1 MADYYTLLTNAGI
14 AYETACKAAGTP
26 IKLTQISV
34 GDGGGAVYNP
44 AATATALKREV
55 WRGSLNALFQD
66 EKNPSWLLAEV
77 TIPPDVGGWYVR
89 EAGLWTDTGILYAIV
104 KYPESFKPVLAT
116 SGSGKEFYI
125 RSIFETSN
133 ASLVTLLI
141 DDTVVKATRAWV
153 MSYLA
158 EELGKLDG
166 KQSVRV
172 AASTNI
178 VLNGAQQIDGVAVI
192 SGDRVLLANQ
202 TLAKDNGLWIVA
214 NGDWVR
220 ATDANS
226 SAKVTPG
233 LTVMVEEGTAN
244 GDSLWHLTTNAPIT
258 LGTTALTFKM
268 LAGRTGIAAGTYKS
282 LTVDEYGRAT
292 AGGNPETLAGFGI
305 KDSYTKAEVEAL
317 IAKASALP
325 VGSIVAFPVD
335 APPPG
340 FLELDNSVKSS
351 ATYPDLSAYL
361 GGKFNKGDEGVG
373 NFRLPEARGEF
384 LRGWDHGRGVDA
396 GRGLGSLQSMQAEGH
411 SHVTGVNDTAAV
423 ASIQSARGMGAGAG
437 SWPYGAEAIGIAGTN
452 SVSTNTTYYP
462 SGEDSWLKTG
472 PAISLGTGETRPRNI
487 AVMWCIK
494 AWNAPVNQG
503 NIDVA
508 ALVKEVSRLGSAVP
522 VGAVMA
528 FPTGIVPP
536 GFLELDGS
544 VQSIAT
550 YPDLAAYLSTKF
562 NKGDEGTGNF
572 RLPES
577 RGEFLRGWDHGRGTD
592 VGRGIG
598 SWQADDNKAHAHT
611 YTRIPVFGNTGG
623 ANAAGIV
630 ADNGTQTG
638 SSNFASYMNTSGG
651 SEARPRNLA
660 VMWCIKAWNAPVNQ
674 GTIDVA
680 ALAKEV
686 ERLKS
691 AVPVGAVLA
700 FPTGIV
706 APGYLELDG
715 SVQSIATYPDL
726 AAFLGTTYNKG
737 DEGSGNFRL
746 PESRGEF
753 LRGWDH
759 GRGVDAGR
767 QIGTVQL
774 DAMQRLTGAISA
786 ADSTGLGQ
794 ILNGVYGGSKSGVS
808 KGVNAAVDA
817 YTSIDFDNARQARTA
832 TENRPRNIAVMW
844 CIKAWN
850 APVNQGSIDIS
861 VLSEQLQQ
869 LSLNGPLAGDIRNA
883 RISIPLAAPTATF
896 TASEIVLGD
905 GNGKRVV
912 ISNFN
917 QSLNLSASVKG
928 LGAMDAGAAPVNGFV
943 ALYALYNPASKSTG
957 IVAVNATA
965 VIAPKLL
972 AGVAPDGYTF
982 SALFS
987 ILPTNASAQ
996 FAVAEQVD
1004 RQVFYGAQ
1012 VLSTTVSV
1020 STLTGLS
1027 ISAAVPLNAKSV
1039 SGNFQGS
1046 VSANGYSMALAGSA
1060 AAIGLQTF
1068 IVNFT
1073 GAGGGSF
1080 LDVPLLSPQ
1089 TLFYRL
1095 TSAGTFSAF
1104 AITTN
1109 SYRF

>member
-34 GDGGGAVYNP
+34 GDGNGKVYNP
-44 AATATALKREV
+44 AATATALAREV
-55 WRGSLNALFQD
+55 WRGPLNALFQD

-192 SGDRVLLANQ
+192 AGDRVLVANQ

-214 NGDWVR
+214 NGDWGR
-220 ATDANS
+220 ASDANS

-292 AGGNPETLAGFGI
+292 AGANPETLAGFGI

-384 LRGWDHGRGVDA
+384 LRGWDHGRGVDL
-396 GRGLGSLQSMQAEGH
+396 GRQVGSFQADDYKSH
-411 SHVTGVNDTAAV
+411 SHRYFDSVAAN
-423 ASIQSARGMGAGAG
+423 IDPFGGTGAGVVNGVVTPPATGGYLATSGPDSNNLTSPTTTVNAG
-437 SWPYGAEAIGIAGTN
+437 GN
-452 SVSTNTTYYP
+452 
-462 SGEDSWLKTG
+462 
-472 PAISLGTGETRPRNI
+472 ETRPRNI
-487 AVMWCIK
+487 
-494 AWNAPVNQG
+494 
-503 NIDVA
+503 
-508 ALVKEVSRLGSAVP
+508 S
-522 VGAVMA
+522 
-528 FPTGIVPP
+528 
-536 GFLELDGS
+536 
-544 VQSIAT
+544 
-550 YPDLAAYLSTKF
+550 
-562 NKGDEGTGNF
+562 
-572 RLPES
+572 
-577 RGEFLRGWDHGRGTD
+577 
-592 VGRGIG
+592 
-598 SWQADDNKAHAHT
+598 
-611 YTRIPVFGNTGG
+611 
-623 ANAAGIV
+623 
-630 ADNGTQTG
+630 
-638 SSNFASYMNTSGG
+638 
-651 SEARPRNLA
+651 

-737 DEGSGNFRL
+737 NEGVGNFRL

-767 QIGTVQL
+767 NVGSYQAGTKIQGDNVEAPAVQGIGNS
-774 DAMQRLTGAISA
+774 DAID
-786 ADSTGLGQ
+786 ADPAPDFKGDIYYTSTGVT
-794 ILNGVYGGSKSGVS
+794 ILNTGSYWKTV
-808 KGVNAAVDA
+808 
-817 YTSIDFDNARQARTA
+817 
-832 TENRPRNIAVMW
+832 RPRNLAVMW

-850 APVNQGSIDIS
+850 APVNQGSIDIAS
-861 VLSEQLQQ
+861 LATEVRLAR
-869 LSLNGPLAGDIRNA
+869 LNGAEVGAMRNL
-883 RISIPLAAPTATF
+883 RISLPVAASVATVTADQLIIEQPGG
-896 TASEIVLGD
+896 AQYKL
-905 GNGKRVV
+905 
-912 ISNFN
+912 SN
-917 QSLNLSASVKG
+917 LNLSLDLTTVGAGGMDTGIAPASGSVG
-928 LGAMDAGAAPVNGFV
+928 IYVI
-943 ALYALYNPASKSTG
+943 YNPELK
-957 IVAVNATA
+957 VAKLLGVNAT
-965 VIAPKLL
+965 VSTVPEIY
-972 AGVAPDGYTF
+972 AGTNMPAGYSA
-982 SALFS
+982 SAL
-987 ILPTNASAQ
+987 
-996 FAVAEQVD
+996 
-1004 RQVFYGAQ
+1004 
-1012 VLSTTVSV
+1012 VSV
-1020 STLTGLS
+1020 WQTGANRLMNPGIQHQRS
-1027 ISAAVPLNAKSV
+1027 ISIAQTIVLENGMSMSPTPISLASVVPKNAKTV
-1039 SGNFQGS
+1039 G
-1046 VSANGYSMALAGSA
+1046 GYIHYIGSA
-1060 AAIGLQTF
+1060 DF
-1068 IVNFT
+1068 P
-1073 GAGGGSF
+1073 GGGS
-1080 LDVPLLSPQ
+1080 LGLSPDVTEVGMKACGIGGIVGLGVLSPFSDLVMATPQ
-1089 TLFYRL
+1089 TIYYRL
-1095 TSAGTFSAF
+1095 YASVSRANDVHISQYTF
-1104 AITTN
+1104 
-1109 SYRF
+1109 

>member
-55 WRGSLNALFQD
+55 WRGPLNALFQD

-89 EAGLWTDTGILYAIV
+89 EAGLWTDTGVLYAIV

-172 AASTNI
+172 AATGNV
-178 VLNGAQQIDGVAVI
+178 VLSGAQQVDGVAVVA
-192 SGDRVLLANQ
+192 GDRVLLPSQ

-214 NGDWVR
+214 NSDWVR
-220 ATDANS
+220 ATDANT

-233 LTVMVEEGTAN
+233 LTVMVEEGVAN

-258 LGTTALTFKM
+258 LGTTVLTFKM

-292 AGGNPETLAGFGI
+292 AGANPETLAGFGI

-361 GGKFNKGDEGVG
+361 GGKFNKGDEGIG

-396 GRGLGSLQSMQAEGH
+396 GRVVGSTQKGTVTTFDSNPNPNLTVEVVQASVAAAQADVFTSADYPGVARTYTT
-411 SHVTGVNDTAAV
+411 SGVVTSSILADGGVV
-423 ASIQSARGMGAGAG
+423 
-437 SWPYGAEAIGIAGTN
+437 
-452 SVSTNTTYYP
+452 
-462 SGEDSWLKTG
+462 
-472 PAISLGTGETRPRNI
+472 RPRNI
-487 AVMWCIK
+487 
-494 AWNAPVNQG
+494 
-503 NIDVA
+503 
-508 ALVKEVSRLGSAVP
+508 
-522 VGAVMA
+522 
-528 FPTGIVPP
+528 
-536 GFLELDGS
+536 
-544 VQSIAT
+544 
-550 YPDLAAYLSTKF
+550 
-562 NKGDEGTGNF
+562 
-572 RLPES
+572 
-577 RGEFLRGWDHGRGTD
+577 
-592 VGRGIG
+592 
-598 SWQADDNKAHAHT
+598 
-611 YTRIPVFGNTGG
+611 
-623 ANAAGIV
+623 
-630 ADNGTQTG
+630 
-638 SSNFASYMNTSGG
+638 
-651 SEARPRNLA
+651 A

-700 FPTGIV
+700 FPVGIV

-737 DEGSGNFRL
+737 NEGAGNFRL

-767 QIGTVQL
+767 
-774 DAMQRLTGAISA
+774 AMGSNQAESFKAHNHRYFDETGATLDPAGEWQGGKVNGAVA
-786 ADSTGLGQ
+786 AISTGAFL
-794 ILNGVYGGSKSGVS
+794 S
-808 KGVNAAVDA
+808 AVDA
-817 YTSIDFDNARQARTA
+817 GTTMQTVTVVTTVNAGGAET
-832 TENRPRNIAVMW
+832 RPRNLAVMW

-850 APVNQGSIDIS
+850 APVNQGSIDI
-861 VLSEQLQQ
+861 
-869 LSLNGPLAGDIRNA
+869 
-883 RISIPLAAPTATF
+883 AA
-896 TASEIVLGD
+896 
-905 GNGKRVV
+905 
-912 ISNFN
+912 
-917 QSLNLSASVKG
+917 
-928 LGAMDAGAAPVNGFV
+928 
-943 ALYALYNPASKSTG
+943 
-957 IVAVNATA
+957 
-965 VIAPKLL
+965 
-972 AGVAPDGYTF
+972 
-982 SALFS
+982 
-987 ILPTNASAQ
+987 
-996 FAVAEQVD
+996 
-1004 RQVFYGAQ
+1004 
-1012 VLSTTVSV
+1012 
-1020 STLTGLS
+1020 LTGLS
-1027 ISAAVPLNAKSV
+1027 QQASEVNQGTAKVATQSQTNAGTDDTVIV
-1039 SGNFQGS
+1039 SPKKLRLGFEINLA
-1046 VSANGYSMALAGSA
+1046 ANGYIIFPSWLGGLMLQWGLANMPGTSA
-1060 AAIGLQTF
+1060 NFSFPIAFRNNVFQMIATDGGGGAHSLGVSPVTTGFTAWGNAATTNFRYLAIG
-1068 IVNFT
+1068 N
-1073 GAGGGSF
+1073 
-1080 LDVPLLSPQ
+1080 
-1089 TLFYRL
+1089 
-1095 TSAGTFSAF
+1095 
-1104 AITTN
+1104 
-1109 SYRF
+1109 

>member
-14 AYETACKAAGTP
+14 AYETACKAAGVP

-55 WRGSLNALFQD
+55 WRGPLNALFQD

-172 AASTNI
+172 AATGNV

-192 SGDRVLLANQ
+192 AGDRVLLANQ

-220 ATDANS
+220 ASDANS

-258 LGTTALTFKM
+258 LGATALTFKM

-292 AGGNPETLAGFGI
+292 AGANPETLAGFGI

-340 FLELDNSVKSS
+340 FLELDNSVRSS

-396 GRGLGSLQSMQAEGH
+396 GRAAGSFQSDSLKAHYHSIPTGSGGGQAVDPNGETPT
-411 SHVTGVNDTAAV
+411 VVLKDTAADWILRTEGDNAELTIGRV
-423 ASIQSARGMGAGAG
+423 RTYNFGAA
-437 SWPYGAEAIGIAGTN
+437 T
-452 SVSTNTTYYP
+452 
-462 SGEDSWLKTG
+462 
-472 PAISLGTGETRPRNI
+472 ETRPRNI
-487 AVMWCIK
+487 
-494 AWNAPVNQG
+494 
-503 NIDVA
+503 
-508 ALVKEVSRLGSAVP
+508 
-522 VGAVMA
+522 
-528 FPTGIVPP
+528 
-536 GFLELDGS
+536 
-544 VQSIAT
+544 
-550 YPDLAAYLSTKF
+550 
-562 NKGDEGTGNF
+562 
-572 RLPES
+572 
-577 RGEFLRGWDHGRGTD
+577 
-592 VGRGIG
+592 
-598 SWQADDNKAHAHT
+598 
-611 YTRIPVFGNTGG
+611 
-623 ANAAGIV
+623 
-630 ADNGTQTG
+630 
-638 SSNFASYMNTSGG
+638 
-651 SEARPRNLA
+651 A

-726 AAFLGTTYNKG
+726 AAYLGTTYNKG
-737 DEGSGNFRL
+737 DEGAGNFRL
-746 PESRGEF
+746 PDARGEF

-759 GRGVDAGR
+759 GRGVDADR
-767 QIGTVQL
+767 TVGSWQNHQL
-774 DAMQRLTGAISA
+774 QSHLHALRHTVTTATGSGSGLAVVISGAGTGANSDVPI
-786 ADSTGLGQ
+786 TGNVG
-794 ILNGVYGGSKSGVS
+794 
-808 KGVNAAVDA
+808 AE
-817 YTSIDFDNARQARTA
+817 T
-832 TENRPRNIAVMW
+832 RPRNLAVMW

-850 APVNQGSIDIS
+850 APVNQGSIDIAAVS
-861 VLSEQLQQ
+861 VLAQQ
-869 LSLNGPLAGDIRNA
+869 ATEMNQGTAKVATQALTESGTDDATIVTPKKLRLGFQILKAANGYVVFPSWLGGLI
-883 RISIPLAAPTATF
+883 IQWGYSSIP
-896 TASEIVLGD
+896 
-905 GNGKRVV
+905 
-912 ISNFN
+912 
-917 QSLNLSASVKG
+917 
-928 LGAMDAGAAPVNGFV
+928 
-943 ALYALYNPASKSTG
+943 
-957 IVAVNATA
+957 AV
-965 VIAPKLL
+965 
-972 AGVAPDGYTF
+972 
-982 SALFS
+982 
-987 ILPTNASAQ
+987 
-996 FAVAEQVD
+996 
-1004 RQVFYGAQ
+1004 
-1012 VLSTTVSV
+1012 STTVPFSLSYPNACFCVQTSPFNVSGAADVAELTSV
-1020 STLTGLS
+1020 PGKNGFTAVGVSSGTSGAPVQTATNFYWLS
-1027 ISAAVPLNAKSV
+1027 I
-1039 SGNFQGS
+1039 GH
-1046 VSANGYSMALAGSA
+1046 
-1060 AAIGLQTF
+1060 
-1068 IVNFT
+1068 
-1073 GAGGGSF
+1073 
-1080 LDVPLLSPQ
+1080 
-1089 TLFYRL
+1089 
-1095 TSAGTFSAF
+1095 
-1104 AITTN
+1104 
-1109 SYRF
+1109 

>member
-14 AYETACKAAGTP
+14 AYETACKAAGVP

-55 WRGSLNALFQD
+55 WRGPLNALFQD

-89 EAGLWTDTGILYAIV
+89 EAGLWTETGILYAIV

-192 SGDRVLLANQ
+192 AGDRVLVANQ

-214 NGDWVR
+214 NGDWGR
-220 ATDANS
+220 ASDANS
-226 SAKVTPG
+226 NAKVTPA

-292 AGGNPETLAGFGI
+292 AGANPETLAGFGI

-384 LRGWDHGRGVDA
+384 LRGWDHGRGIDPSRVI
-396 GRGLGSLQSMQAEGH
+396 GSFQTDTFKAH
-411 SHVTGVNDTAAV
+411 SHNHTADNSKGISNIPVGTVSGAGQYAVTDGGNVTGMN
-423 ASIQSARGMGAGAG
+423 GG
-437 SWPYGAEAIGIAGTN
+437 N
-452 SVSTNTTYYP
+452 
-462 SGEDSWLKTG
+462 
-472 PAISLGTGETRPRNI
+472 ETRPRNI

-494 AWNAPVNQG
+494 AWNAP
-503 NIDVA
+503 I
-508 ALVKEVSRLGSAVP
+508 
-522 VGAVMA
+522 
-528 FPTGIVPP
+528 
-536 GFLELDGS
+536 
-544 VQSIAT
+544 
-550 YPDLAAYLSTKF
+550 
-562 NKGDEGTGNF
+562 
-572 RLPES
+572 
-577 RGEFLRGWDHGRGTD
+577 
-592 VGRGIG
+592 
-598 SWQADDNKAHAHT
+598 
-611 YTRIPVFGNTGG
+611 
-623 ANAAGIV
+623 
-630 ADNGTQTG
+630 
-638 SSNFASYMNTSGG
+638 
-651 SEARPRNLA
+651 
-660 VMWCIKAWNAPVNQ
+660 NQ

-786 ADSTGLGQ
+786 ADSTGMGQ

-850 APVNQGSIDIS
+850 APINQGNIDIS

-883 RISIPLAAPTATF
+883 RVSIPLAAPTATF

-905 GNGKRVV
+905 GNGKRLV

-943 ALYALYNPASKSTG
+943 ALYALYSPASKSTG

-965 VIAPKLL
+965 TIAPKLL

-982 SALFS
+982 SALLS

-1073 GAGGGSF
+1073 GTGGGSF

>member
-55 WRGSLNALFQD
+55 WRGPLNALFQD

-89 EAGLWTDTGILYAIV
+89 EAGLWTDTGVLYAIV

-172 AASTNI
+172 AASTNV
-178 VLNGAQQIDGVAVI
+178 VLSGAQQIDGVAVI
-192 SGDRVLLANQ
+192 AGDRVLLANQ

-220 ATDANS
+220 ASDANS

-292 AGGNPETLAGFGI
+292 AGVNPETLAGFGI

-340 FLELDNSVKSS
+340 FLELDNSVRSS

-384 LRGWDHGRGVDA
+384 LRGWDHGRGVDT
-396 GRGLGSLQSMQAEGH
+396 GRALGSWQADENKAH
-411 SHVTGVNDTAAV
+411 AHATLYELVTDTF
-423 ASIQSARGMGAGAG
+423 MAGAV
-437 SWPYGAEAIGIAGTN
+437 SRNFVQEYGQQNNVQTQ
-452 SVSTNTTYYP
+452 VSGGLE
-462 SGEDSWLKTG
+462 S
-472 PAISLGTGETRPRNI
+472 RPRNI

-503 NIDVA
+503 NID
-508 ALVKEVSRLGSAVP
+508 
-522 VGAVMA
+522 
-528 FPTGIVPP
+528 
-536 GFLELDGS
+536 
-544 VQSIAT
+544 IA
-550 YPDLAAYLSTKF
+550 
-562 NKGDEGTGNF
+562 
-572 RLPES
+572 
-577 RGEFLRGWDHGRGTD
+577 
-592 VGRGIG
+592 
-598 SWQADDNKAHAHT
+598 
-611 YTRIPVFGNTGG
+611 
-623 ANAAGIV
+623 
-630 ADNGTQTG
+630 
-638 SSNFASYMNTSGG
+638 
-651 SEARPRNLA
+651 
-660 VMWCIKAWNAPVNQ
+660 
-674 GTIDVA
+674 
-680 ALAKEV
+680 
-686 ERLKS
+686 
-691 AVPVGAVLA
+691 
-700 FPTGIV
+700 
-706 APGYLELDG
+706 
-715 SVQSIATYPDL
+715 
-726 AAFLGTTYNKG
+726 
-737 DEGSGNFRL
+737 
-746 PESRGEF
+746 
-753 LRGWDH
+753 
-759 GRGVDAGR
+759 
-767 QIGTVQL
+767 
-774 DAMQRLTGAISA
+774 
-786 ADSTGLGQ
+786 
-794 ILNGVYGGSKSGVS
+794 
-808 KGVNAAVDA
+808 
-817 YTSIDFDNARQARTA
+817 
-832 TENRPRNIAVMW
+832 
-844 CIKAWN
+844 
-850 APVNQGSIDIS
+850 
-861 VLSEQLQQ
+861 VLSEQMQQ
-869 LSLNGPLAGDIRNA
+869 LSLNGPIAGDIRNA
-883 RISIPLAAPTATF
+883 RVSIPVAASIATF
-896 TASEIVLGD
+896 TASEMVLGD
-905 GNGKRVV
+905 VNGKRVV
-912 ISNFN
+912 ISSFN
-917 QSLNLSASVKG
+917 QSINLSTSVKG
-928 LGAMDAGAAPVNGFV
+928 LGAMDVGAAPVNGFV
-943 ALYALYNPASKSTG
+943 AIYALYNPDSKSTG
-957 IVAVNATA
+957 IIAVNTTTA
-965 VIAPKLL
+965 IAPKLF

-982 SALFS
+982 SALLS

-1004 RQVFYGAQ
+1004 RQVFYGTQ
-1012 VLSTTVSV
+1012 VLSTTVPV
-1020 STLTGLS
+1020 LTLTGLS

-1039 SGNFQGS
+1039 SGNFQGT
-1046 VSANGYSMALAGSA
+1046 VSANGYSMALAGSS

-1068 IVNFT
+1068 IVNFS

-1080 LDVPLLSPQ
+1080 LDVPFLSPQ

>member
-14 AYETACKAAGTP
+14 AYETACKAAGVP
-26 IKLTQISV
+26 IKLTHFSV
-34 GDGGGAVYNP
+34 GDGNDKVYNP
-44 AATATALKREV
+44 SATATALAREV
-55 WRGSLNALFQD
+55 WRGPINALFQD

-172 AASTNI
+172 AATGNV
-178 VLNGAQQIDGVAVI
+178 VLKGAQQIDGVAVVA
-192 SGDRVLLANQ
+192 GDRVLLPSQ

-214 NGDWVR
+214 NSDWVR

-233 LTVMVEEGTAN
+233 LTVMVEEGVAN
-244 GDSLWHLTTNAPIT
+244 GDSLWHLTTNAPIN

-292 AGGNPETLAGFGI
+292 AGANPETLAGFGI

-396 GRGLGSLQSMQAEGH
+396 SRGVGSEQLDSLQNITGQYAANNGVQLAAVGTVGGAFGSAATGGTQIPGGGAA
-411 SHVTGVNDTAAV
+411 TGVINMLFDASRV
-423 ASIQSARGMGAGAG
+423 AR
-437 SWPYGAEAIGIAGTN
+437 T
-452 SVSTNTTYYP
+452 ST
-462 SGEDSWLKTG
+462 
-472 PAISLGTGETRPRNI
+472 ETRPRNI

-503 NIDVA
+503 A
-508 ALVKEVSRLGSAVP
+508 
-522 VGAVMA
+522 
-528 FPTGIVPP
+528 
-536 GFLELDGS
+536 
-544 VQSIAT
+544 
-550 YPDLAAYLSTKF
+550 
-562 NKGDEGTGNF
+562 
-572 RLPES
+572 
-577 RGEFLRGWDHGRGTD
+577 
-592 VGRGIG
+592 
-598 SWQADDNKAHAHT
+598 
-611 YTRIPVFGNTGG
+611 
-623 ANAAGIV
+623 
-630 ADNGTQTG
+630 
-638 SSNFASYMNTSGG
+638 
-651 SEARPRNLA
+651 
-660 VMWCIKAWNAPVNQ
+660 
-674 GTIDVA
+674 IDVA

-737 DEGSGNFRL
+737 DEGAGNFRL

-767 QIGTVQL
+767 AIGKYQAESFAAHNHRYFDGTAATFDPAGNWQGGTVNGGT
-774 DAMQRLTGAISA
+774 ASISA
-786 ADSTGLGQ
+786 GAFLSPID
-794 ILNGVYGGSKSGVS
+794 NGTTMQM
-808 KGVNAAVDA
+808 VNAPNTVNTGGAE
-817 YTSIDFDNARQARTA
+817 T
-832 TENRPRNIAVMW
+832 RPRNLAVMW

-850 APVNQGSIDIS
+850 APVNQGGIDIAA
-861 VLSEQLQQ
+861 LSEQLQQ
-869 LSLNGPLAGDIRNA
+869 LSLNGPIAGDIRNV
-883 RISIPLAAPTATF
+883 RVSIPVAASTAMF
-896 TASEIVLGD
+896 TASDVVLGD
-905 GNGKRVV
+905 TNGKRIVLT
-912 ISNFN
+912 SFN
-917 QSLNLSASVKG
+917 QSINLSAAVKG
-928 LGAMDAGAAPVNGFV
+928 LGAMAAGAAPVNGFV
-943 ALYALYNPASKSTG
+943 AVYALYNPATKSLG
-957 IVAVNATA
+957 VIAVNCTTS
-965 VIAPKLL
+965 IAPKLL
-972 AGVAPDGYTF
+972 TDFAPDGYTF
-982 SALFS
+982 SALVS

-1004 RQVFYGAQ
+1004 RQVFYGTQ
-1012 VLSTTVSV
+1012 VLSTTAPVL
-1020 STLTGLS
+1020 TLTGLS
-1027 ISAAVPLNAKSV
+1027 IFAAVPMNAKSV
-1039 SGNFQGS
+1039 SGNFQGT
-1046 VSANGYSMALAGSA
+1046 VSANGYSMALAGSP

-1068 IVNFT
+1068 IVNFS

-1080 LDVPLLSPQ
+1080 LNVPLLSPQ

-1095 TSAGTFSAF
+1095 SSAGTFSAF

-1109 SYRF
+1109 SYKF

>member
-55 WRGSLNALFQD
+55 WRGPLNALFQD

-141 DDTVVKATRAWV
+141 DDSVVKATRAWV

-172 AASTNI
+172 AATTNI
-178 VLNGAQQIDGVAVI
+178 VLSGAQQIDSVAVI
-192 SGDRVLLANQ
+192 AGDRVLLPNQ

-258 LGTTALTFKM
+258 LGTTALNFKM

-292 AGGNPETLAGFGI
+292 AGANPETLAGFGI

-340 FLELDNSVKSS
+340 FLELDNSVKSN

-396 GRGLGSLQSMQAEGH
+396 GRQIGTLQLDAMQRLTGAVSAADSTGLGQA
-411 SHVTGVNDTAAV
+411 VNGVY
-423 ASIQSARGMGAGAG
+423 SGAKSGVSKG
-437 SWPYGAEAIGIAGTN
+437 N
-452 SVSTNTTYYP
+452 SVAADAYTSVDFDNARQARTASEN
-462 SGEDSWLKTG
+462 
-472 PAISLGTGETRPRNI
+472 RPRNI
-487 AVMWCIK
+487 
-494 AWNAPVNQG
+494 
-503 NIDVA
+503 
-508 ALVKEVSRLGSAVP
+508 
-522 VGAVMA
+522 
-528 FPTGIVPP
+528 
-536 GFLELDGS
+536 
-544 VQSIAT
+544 
-550 YPDLAAYLSTKF
+550 
-562 NKGDEGTGNF
+562 
-572 RLPES
+572 
-577 RGEFLRGWDHGRGTD
+577 
-592 VGRGIG
+592 
-598 SWQADDNKAHAHT
+598 
-611 YTRIPVFGNTGG
+611 
-623 ANAAGIV
+623 
-630 ADNGTQTG
+630 
-638 SSNFASYMNTSGG
+638 
-651 SEARPRNLA
+651 A

-726 AAFLGTTYNKG
+726 AAFLGSTYNKG
-737 DEGSGNFRL
+737 DEGIGNFRL
-746 PESRGEF
+746 PDSRGEF

-767 QIGTVQL
+767 TIGSWQKATLVAH
-774 DAMQRLTGAISA
+774 DAVTSTGQAIQAAASSWKLNPDSTGKSHPVLGGDVASA
-786 ADSTGLGQ
+786 ADYPAAFFSSGE
-794 ILNGVYGGSKSGVS
+794 IISAVSLN
-808 KGVNAAVDA
+808 
-817 YTSIDFDNARQARTA
+817 QTA
-832 TENRPRNIAVMW
+832 LFTEGHLVGTRPRNLAVMW

-850 APVNQGSIDIS
+850 APINQGSIDIA
-861 VLSEQLQQ
+861 VLSEQLQL
-869 LSLNGPLAGDIRNA
+869 LSLNGPIAGEIRNA
-883 RISIPLAAPTATF
+883 RVSIPVAASSTTF

-905 GNGKRVV
+905 VNGKRVV

-917 QSLNLSASVKG
+917 QSINLSASVKG
-928 LGAMDAGAAPVNGFV
+928 LGAMDVGAAPVNGFV
-943 ALYALYNPASKSTG
+943 AIYALYNPAAKSTG
-957 IVAVNATA
+957 VIAVNSTA
-965 VIAPKLL
+965 AIAPKLL

-982 SALFS
+982 SALLS

-1012 VLSTTVSV
+1012 VLSTTAQVL
-1020 STLTGLS
+1020 TLTGLS
-1027 ISAAVPLNAKSV
+1027 IATAVPLNARSV
-1039 SGNFQGS
+1039 SGNFQGT

-1068 IVNFT
+1068 IVNFS

-1089 TLFYRL
+1089 TLFHRL
-1095 TSAGTFSAF
+1095 SSAGTFSAF

>member
-14 AYETACKAAGTP
+14 AYETACKAAGLP

-55 WRGSLNALFQD
+55 WRGPLNALFQD

-192 SGDRVLLANQ
+192 AGDRVLLANQ

-268 LAGRTGIAAGTYKS
+268 LAGRTGIVAGTYKS

-292 AGGNPETLAGFGI
+292 AGANPETLAGFGI

-396 GRGLGSLQSMQAEGH
+396 GRQIGTVQLDAMQRLTGAISAADSTGMGQILNGVYGGSKSGV
-411 SHVTGVNDTAAV
+411 SKGVNAAADAYTSIDFDNARQARTAT
-423 ASIQSARGMGAGAG
+423 
-437 SWPYGAEAIGIAGTN
+437 EN
-452 SVSTNTTYYP
+452 
-462 SGEDSWLKTG
+462 
-472 PAISLGTGETRPRNI
+472 RPRNI
-487 AVMWCIK
+487 
-494 AWNAPVNQG
+494 
-503 NIDVA
+503 
-508 ALVKEVSRLGSAVP
+508 S
-522 VGAVMA
+522 
-528 FPTGIVPP
+528 
-536 GFLELDGS
+536 
-544 VQSIAT
+544 
-550 YPDLAAYLSTKF
+550 
-562 NKGDEGTGNF
+562 
-572 RLPES
+572 
-577 RGEFLRGWDHGRGTD
+577 
-592 VGRGIG
+592 
-598 SWQADDNKAHAHT
+598 
-611 YTRIPVFGNTGG
+611 
-623 ANAAGIV
+623 
-630 ADNGTQTG
+630 
-638 SSNFASYMNTSGG
+638 
-651 SEARPRNLA
+651 

-737 DEGSGNFRL
+737 NEGVGNFRL
-746 PESRGEF
+746 
-753 LRGWDH
+753 
-759 GRGVDAGR
+759 
-767 QIGTVQL
+767 
-774 DAMQRLTGAISA
+774 
-786 ADSTGLGQ
+786 
-794 ILNGVYGGSKSGVS
+794 
-808 KGVNAAVDA
+808 
-817 YTSIDFDNARQARTA
+817 
-832 TENRPRNIAVMW
+832 RNHV
-844 CIKAWN
+844 
-850 APVNQGSIDIS
+850 
-861 VLSEQLQQ
+861 
-869 LSLNGPLAGDIRNA
+869 
-883 RISIPLAAPTATF
+883 
-896 TASEIVLGD
+896 
-905 GNGKRVV
+905 
-912 ISNFN
+912 
-917 QSLNLSASVKG
+917 
-928 LGAMDAGAAPVNGFV
+928 
-943 ALYALYNPASKSTG
+943 
-957 IVAVNATA
+957 
-965 VIAPKLL
+965 
-972 AGVAPDGYTF
+972 
-982 SALFS
+982 
-987 ILPTNASAQ
+987 
-996 FAVAEQVD
+996 
-1004 RQVFYGAQ
+1004 
-1012 VLSTTVSV
+1012 
-1020 STLTGLS
+1020 
-1027 ISAAVPLNAKSV
+1027 
-1039 SGNFQGS
+1039 
-1046 VSANGYSMALAGSA
+1046 
-1060 AAIGLQTF
+1060 
-1068 IVNFT
+1068 VNFCA
-1073 GAGGGSF
+1073 AGIMGVESTPGE
-1080 LDVPLLSPQ
+1080 
-1089 TLFYRL
+1089 T
-1095 TSAGTFSAF
+1095 
-1104 AITTN
+1104 
-1109 SYRF
+1109 

>member
-34 GDGGGAVYNP
+34 GDGNGAVYNP

-55 WRGSLNALFQD
+55 WRGPLNALFQD

-172 AASTNI
+172 AATGNV

-192 SGDRVLLANQ
+192 AGDRVLLPSQ
-202 TLAKDNGLWIVA
+202 TLAKDNGLWIVT
-214 NGDWVR
+214 NGDWQR

-233 LTVMVEEGTAN
+233 LTVMVEEGSAN

-292 AGGNPETLAGFGI
+292 AGANPETLAGFGI

-317 IAKASALP
+317 IANASALP

-396 GRGLGSLQSMQAEGH
+396 GRTLGSTQTDNLKAH
-411 SHVTGVNDTAAV
+411 SHYLPTGSGGGQAVDPNGEIPSVVLKDTASDWALRSTFGGDN
-423 ASIQSARGMGAGAG
+423 AELSIGSVRTYNYGSA
-437 SWPYGAEAIGIAGTN
+437 T
-452 SVSTNTTYYP
+452 
-462 SGEDSWLKTG
+462 
-472 PAISLGTGETRPRNI
+472 ETRPRNI

-494 AWNAPVNQG
+494 AWNTPVNQG

-544 VQSIAT
+544 VQSTAT
-550 YPDLAAYLSTKF
+550 YPDLAAYLGTKF
-562 NKGDEGTGNF
+562 NKGDEGAGNF
-572 RLPES
+572 RLPDS
-577 RGEFLRGWDHGRGTD
+577 RGEFLRGWDHGRGVDADRT
-592 VGRGIG
+592 VGSSQNHQFQSHLHALRQTMTTAAASG
-598 SWQADDNKAHAHT
+598 SGLALAMSGAGT
-611 YTRIPVFGNTGG
+611 G
-623 ANAAGIV
+623 ANSDVPI
-630 ADNGTQTG
+630 TG
-638 SSNFASYMNTSGG
+638 NVGNET
-651 SEARPRNLA
+651 RPRNLA

-674 GTIDVA
+674 G
-680 ALAKEV
+680 
-686 ERLKS
+686 
-691 AVPVGAVLA
+691 
-700 FPTGIV
+700 
-706 APGYLELDG
+706 
-715 SVQSIATYPDL
+715 
-726 AAFLGTTYNKG
+726 
-737 DEGSGNFRL
+737 
-746 PESRGEF
+746 
-753 LRGWDH
+753 
-759 GRGVDAGR
+759 
-767 QIGTVQL
+767 
-774 DAMQRLTGAISA
+774 
-786 ADSTGLGQ
+786 
-794 ILNGVYGGSKSGVS
+794 
-808 KGVNAAVDA
+808 
-817 YTSIDFDNARQARTA
+817 
-832 TENRPRNIAVMW
+832 
-844 CIKAWN
+844 
-850 APVNQGSIDIS
+850 SIDIAA
-861 VLSEQLQQ
+861 LT
-869 LSLNGPLAGDIRNA
+869 PLAQQSTESNQGTA
-883 RISIPLAAPTATF
+883 KLATQAQT
-896 TASEIVLGD
+896 
-905 GNGKRVV
+905 
-912 ISNFN
+912 
-917 QSLNLSASVKG
+917 
-928 LGAMDAGAAPVNGFV
+928 DAGADDKTIVTPKKLRWGFSVSRERTGYLMLPSWLGGVIIQWGTINAIEAGGQVSVTFPIAYPVAQVMTLVGN
-943 ALYALYNPASKSTG
+943 SSSTG
-957 IVAVNATA
+957 ST
-965 VIAPKLL
+965 
-972 AGVAPDGYTF
+972 
-982 SALFS
+982 S
-987 ILPTNASAQ
+987 ITSTLC
-996 FAVAEQVD
+996 VM
-1004 RQVFYGAQ
+1004 YGG
-1012 VLSTTVSV
+1012 LTKFTVS
-1020 STLTGLS
+1020 
-1027 ISAAVPLNAKSV
+1027 
-1039 SGNFQGS
+1039 
-1046 VSANGYSMALAGSA
+1046 
-1060 AAIGLQTF
+1060 AIGSSGQPNGPW
-1068 IVNFT
+1068 ISV
-1073 GAGGGSF
+1073 GW
-1080 LDVPLLSPQ
+1080 
-1089 TLFYRL
+1089 
-1095 TSAGTFSAF
+1095 
-1104 AITTN
+1104 
-1109 SYRF
+1109 

>member
-34 GDGGGAVYNP
+34 GDGGGSVYNP

-55 WRGSLNALFQD
+55 WRGPLNALFQD

-172 AASTNI
+172 AATGNV

-192 SGDRVLLANQ
+192 AGDRVLLANQ

-226 SAKVTPG
+226 SAKVKPG

-292 AGGNPETLAGFGI
+292 AGANPETLAGFGI

-384 LRGWDHGRGVDA
+384 LRGWDHGRGVDFS
-396 GRGLGSLQSMQAEGH
+396 RGIGDWQPDEVKEHLHFLSAKYGGGTGTSIAATVQLGLSGQPDTQSKT
-411 SHVTGVNDTAAV
+411 TGVEALDG
-423 ASIQSARGMGAGAG
+423 SAMGG
-437 SWPYGAEAIGIAGTN
+437 
-452 SVSTNTTYYP
+452 
-462 SGEDSWLKTG
+462 
-472 PAISLGTGETRPRNI
+472 GETRPRNI
-487 AVMWCIK
+487 
-494 AWNAPVNQG
+494 
-503 NIDVA
+503 
-508 ALVKEVSRLGSAVP
+508 
-522 VGAVMA
+522 
-528 FPTGIVPP
+528 
-536 GFLELDGS
+536 
-544 VQSIAT
+544 
-550 YPDLAAYLSTKF
+550 
-562 NKGDEGTGNF
+562 
-572 RLPES
+572 
-577 RGEFLRGWDHGRGTD
+577 
-592 VGRGIG
+592 
-598 SWQADDNKAHAHT
+598 
-611 YTRIPVFGNTGG
+611 
-623 ANAAGIV
+623 
-630 ADNGTQTG
+630 
-638 SSNFASYMNTSGG
+638 
-651 SEARPRNLA
+651 A

-726 AAFLGTTYNKG
+726 AAYLGTTYNKG
-737 DEGSGNFRL
+737 NEGAGNFRL
-746 PESRGEF
+746 PESRAEF

-767 QIGTVQL
+767 GIGTWQADDNKSHIHGTTYDVIADIFAAGDVRRNYLQQYNNV
-774 DAMQRLTGAISA
+774 DDVVTKASGGAEA
-786 ADSTGLGQ
+786 
-794 ILNGVYGGSKSGVS
+794 
-808 KGVNAAVDA
+808 
-817 YTSIDFDNARQARTA
+817 
-832 TENRPRNIAVMW
+832 RPRNLAVMW

-850 APVNQGSIDIS
+850 APINQGSIDIAALA
-861 VLSEQLQQ
+861 VLAQQ
-869 LSLNGPLAGDIRNA
+869 ATETSQG
-883 RISIPLAAPTATF
+883 TA
-896 TASEIVLGD
+896 
-905 GNGKRVV
+905 K
-912 ISNFN
+912 
-917 QSLNLSASVKG
+917 
-928 LGAMDAGAAPVNGFV
+928 V
-943 ALYALYNPASKSTG
+943 ATQ
-957 IVAVNATA
+957 IQ
-965 VIAPKLL
+965 
-972 AGVAPDGYTF
+972 
-982 SALFS
+982 
-987 ILPTNASAQ
+987 TNAGT
-996 FAVAEQVD
+996 D
-1004 RQVFYGAQ
+1004 D
-1012 VLSTTVSV
+1012 TVIV
-1020 STLTGLS
+1020 SPKKLRLGFE
-1027 ISAAVPLNAKSV
+1027 ISLA
-1039 SGNFQGS
+1039 
-1046 VSANGYSMALAGSA
+1046 ANGYIIFPSWLGGLMLQWGLANMPGTSA
-1060 AAIGLQTF
+1060 NFSFPIAFRNNVFQMIATDGGGGAHSLGVSPGTTGFTAWGNVATTNFRYLAIG
-1068 IVNFT
+1068 N
-1073 GAGGGSF
+1073 
-1080 LDVPLLSPQ
+1080 
-1089 TLFYRL
+1089 
-1095 TSAGTFSAF
+1095 
-1104 AITTN
+1104 
-1109 SYRF
+1109 